1 MFIHIGGRALVSD
14 RKIVGIFN
22 IETLRK
28 SHENSYHLTGAAYD
42 DRTVV
47 ISVKNERLFSI
58 VSPFTVIK
66 RGIEDEDFFW
76 RKRNEQ

>member
-1 MFIHIGGRALVSD
+1 MFIHIGGRVLVSD

-22 IETLRK
+22 TETLRK
-28 SHENSYHLTGAAYD
+28 SQVNSTHLMGAGED

-47 ISVKNERLFSI
+47 ISVKNERLFGI

-66 RGIEDEDFFW
+66 RGLDDEDFFW